1 MISTSKTGPNPPTAM
16 RKEPRTGLPPTPPDP
31 NLVTLTR
38 HPSFTI
44 VSIHAEPANV
54 LTRNLW
60 GALAAALRVV
70 QADDTQL
77 GIAFLSGLR
86 KPIFSAGNDIREL
99 YAPNTSA
106 ARYQDFWLTSNTFL
120 IDLYTSRLVTV
131 AAIKGASP
139 AGGCALS
146 LCCDIRIMT
155 SNAHMK
161 SYIGLNEV
169 ALGIHVPK
177 YWGELMRRTASKACG
192 AAIDRVLLNATLMPS
207 EQAFDMGLVDE
218 LVDDAAALERR
229 AVEVLEAA
237 TGRKSAR
244 VMAARHKTKLLGRE
258 AFVAQWSA
266 YLDGEATL
274 GWAAL
279 ADEGTV
285 KTLEGVLSRLKKS
298 KL

>member
-1 MISTSKTGPNPPTAM
+1 MKHNPTRSSSAS
-16 RKEPRTGLPPTPPDP
+16 EPTPDPD
-31 NLVTLTR
+31 LVTLTR
-38 HPSFTI
+38 HPTFT
-44 VSIHAEPANV
+44 VVRIHAGPANV

-70 QADDTQL
+70 EADETQL

-86 KPIFSAGNDIREL
+86 KPIFSAGNDIQEL

-106 ARYQDFWLTSNTFL
+106 SRYRDFWLTSNTFL

-155 SNAHMK
+155 SNACMK

-177 YWGELMRRTASKACG
+177 FWGELMRRTASRASG
-192 AAIDRVLLNATLMPS
+192 AAIDRVLLDATLMPS
-207 EQAFDMGLVDE
+207 EQALDMGLVDE
-218 LVDDAAALERR
+218 LVNDVDALERR
-229 AVEVLEAA
+229 AVEVLESA
-237 TGRKSAR
+237 TRKKSAR
-244 VMAARHKTKLLGRE
+244 VMAARHATKLLGRE
-258 AFVAQWSA
+258 AFVARWRT
-266 YLDGEATL
+266 YLDGEAAL
-274 GWAAL
+274 GREAL
-279 ADEGTV
+279 AEEGTV
-285 KTLEGVLSRLKKS
+285 EMLRGVLAGLKGPKS
-298 KL
+298 NL

>member
-1 MISTSKTGPNPPTAM
+1 MKLDAET
-16 RKEPRTGLPPTPPDP
+16 LPEAPPDP

-38 HPSFTI
+38 HSNFTI

-60 GALAAALRVV
+60 GALAAALRIVE
-70 QADDTQL
+70 ADETQL

-86 KPIFSAGNDIREL
+86 KPIFSAGNDIQEL

-106 ARYQDFWLTSNTFL
+106 ARYQDFWLTSNNFL
-120 IDLYTSRLVTV
+120 INLYTSRLVTV

-146 LCCDIRIMT
+146 LCCDTRIMT

-177 YWGELMRRTASKACG
+177 FWGELMRRTAAKASG

-207 EQAFDMGLVDE
+207 EQALDMGLVDE
-218 LVDDAAALERR
+218 LVDDATALERR
-229 AVEVLEAA
+229 AVEVLDAA
-237 TGRKSAR
+237 TRKKSAR
-244 VMAARHKTKLLGRE
+244 VMAARHTTKLLGRE
-258 AFVAQWSA
+258 AFVARWRA

-274 GWAAL
+274 GWKAL

-285 KTLEGVLSRLKKS
+285 NMLKDVLASLKAS